1 MAMHV
6 QVVSMMILHQAYLPG
21 RSSLNI
27 ALALMQF
34 HKATP
39 EPTNEYVKIMSTP
52 PSTAYVLSF
61 GGFLVDDLTVSPPK
75 CPNV

>member
-1 MAMHV
+1 MHE
-6 QVVSMMILHQAYLPG
+6 QVISMITFHQAYLPG
-21 RSSLNI
+21 RPTLTG